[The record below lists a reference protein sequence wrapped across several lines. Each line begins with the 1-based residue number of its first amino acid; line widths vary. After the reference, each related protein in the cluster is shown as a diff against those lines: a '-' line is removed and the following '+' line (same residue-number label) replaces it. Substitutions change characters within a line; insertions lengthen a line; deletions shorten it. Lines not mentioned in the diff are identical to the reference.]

1 MSVPGEV
8 AGLPEDGPATVE
20 DVTARLVAT
29 GATVTDTQTLDDI
42 VDAVND
48 IVRRLP
54 VASRA
59 VDQETWPAAIRLGST
74 QLCLRLWRRKDS
86 MDGVVA
92 FAGDAPVYVQ
102 RNDPDVA
109 QLLELGS
116 YAKPVVG

>member
-8 AGLPEDGPATVE
+8 AGLPDSGPATVE

-29 GATVTDTQTLDDI
+29 GVTVDDTQTLEDI
-42 VDAVND
+42 VDSVND
-48 IVRRLP
+48 VVRRLP

-59 VDQETWPAAIRLGST
+59 VDQAAWPASVRLGSS

-109 QLLELGS
+109 QLLELGA